1 MTAARNR
8 ALQVVPDPHES
19 PTGTDAHP
27 EWSDQP
33 GAETLAA
40 QWEPECQ
47 LVGALLWHTATQARP
62 ILNVV
67 PDEAIWRPMTR
78 WAYELIR
85 GLVDDGRDPDP
96 VSVLNR
102 AKHQPAAQALQPDTA
117 PTAGQHHRLAVHL
130 SNLYTNTI
138 SHHAAPSHAR
148 DTLDEAYRRAF
159 REHGIR
165 MQQLGETASDR
176 SDLTEQFSIIRDQLA
191 DLWRRAEATTVP
203 GWWHAAPADDQAGE
217 R

>member
-40 QWEPECQ
+40 QWEPEYQ

-78 WAYELIR
+78 WAYVMYSR
-85 GLVDDGRDPDP
+85 TVFDSRTR
-96 VSVLNR
+96 SVLEALCWR
-102 AKHQPAAQALQPDTA
+102 GSGLAANLRNKTVSGSLIGEA
-117 PTAGQHHRLAVHL
+117 PR
-130 SNLYTNTI
+130 
-138 SHHAAPSHAR
+138 
-148 DTLDEAYRRAF
+148 
-159 REHGIR
+159 
-165 MQQLGETASDR
+165 
-176 SDLTEQFSIIRDQLA
+176 
-191 DLWRRAEATTVP
+191 
-203 GWWHAAPADDQAGE
+203 
-217 R
+217 